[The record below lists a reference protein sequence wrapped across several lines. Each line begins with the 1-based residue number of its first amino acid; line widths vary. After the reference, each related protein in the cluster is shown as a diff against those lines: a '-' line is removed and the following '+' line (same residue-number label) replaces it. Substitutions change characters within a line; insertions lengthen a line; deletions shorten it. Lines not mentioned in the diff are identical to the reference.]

1 LLQDAF
7 AKNTRPALVFFTVAA
22 WIKVWPVALVLGLL
36 QKGAAFKRQVVTLAA
51 TCLVILGVGVLLGGN
66 GNLFSFVTLQTDR
79 GLQVESPAAYA
90 WVVLASLHQ
99 SNAIVYFDP
108 LLTTYQVSGDLVSEI
123 SFLMSFVLLIAI
135 SITGFLHWR
144 GLKAGA
150 NSAQLAAATALTAT
164 LDLIVFNKVGSPQY
178 QLWLVAPVILG
189 LAIGAKK
196 WGVPTY
202 FVLGLALLTQ
212 LVYPVFYSN
221 LIATEPFAVA
231 ILGARNLALV
241 VLLVWANLRLTGMGK
256 AATKA

>member
-1 LLQDAF
+1 
-7 AKNTRPALVFFTVAA
+7 
-22 WIKVWPVALVLGLL
+22 
-36 QKGAAFKRQVVTLAA
+36 
-51 TCLVILGVGVLLGGN
+51 
-66 GNLFSFVTLQTDR
+66 
-79 GLQVESPAAYA
+79 
-90 WVVLASLHQ
+90 
-99 SNAIVYFDP
+99 
-108 LLTTYQVSGDLVSEI
+108 
-123 SFLMSFVLLIAI
+123 MSFVLLIAI

-150 NSAQLAAATALTAT
+150 NSAQLASATALTAT

-231 ILGARNLALV
+231 ILGARNLGLI

-256 AATKA
+256 VQSQVD